1 MIAKTPFFADY
12 LFHPHSTVPQDGFS
26 VTIWLTNALERL
38 RDTATSHHWALRK
51 DTAQQH
57 LSSEVQR
64 IHQIKFKI
72 KSLNV

>member
-12 LFHPHSTVPQDGFS
+12 LFHPHSTVPQNGFS
-26 VTIWLTNALERL
+26 VTIWFTNATERL
-38 RDTATSHHWALRK
+38 RDAVKSQRWALCR

-57 LSSEVQR
+57 LSSEVQP

>member
-26 VTIWLTNALERL
+26 VTIWFTNTIERL
-38 RDTATSHHWALRK
+38 RDTAKSQRWAPCK

-64 IHQIKFKI
+64 IHQIKIKI

>member
-1 MIAKTPFFADY
+1 M
-12 LFHPHSTVPQDGFS
+12 
-26 VTIWLTNALERL
+26 ERL
-38 RDTATSHHWALRK
+38 RDTATSHRWALCK

-57 LSSEVQR
+57 LSSEVQP